1 MKKNAVLIFILY
13 LISQFV
19 KITTNINPWEDT
31 LFNKSTFALSAVL
44 ATGLAFTA
52 SAETVIKIGHGAAEA
67 FHMHRALLKFEDLV
81 EAGSNGKIDVQV
93 FPSSQ
98 MGPDREIIEGVQ
110 TGVLEMAIPPSS
122 FFAGWDPAFAVIEL
136 PYMYASKDIA
146 YEVLDGDAG
155 AEMLARVENQ
165 GLVGLGWLELG
176 VRNVT
181 NNVRPVA
188 TPEDLEGVKL
198 RTMKVPAHVATF
210 ETLGANPTPMNFGE
224 VYSALQQGV
233 IDGQENPLAIITSQR
248 FYEVQK
254 YLSTT
259 AHVFAVYMPVISKPF
274 FEGLSAEHQQLVRE
288 SMAAARSYQ
297 AELVAAEDTAQL
309 EEIRAAGVE
318 VLELTAQQRQAFAD
332 KTESV
337 RLQYREE
344 VGTEAYDAWVA
355 AVAAASGS

>member
-1 MKKNAVLIFILY
+1 MLK
-13 LISQFV
+13 
-19 KITTNINPWEDT
+19 
-31 LFNKSTFALSAVL
+31 KSTFALSVVISA
-44 ATGLAFTA
+44 GLAFSA

-67 FHMHRALLKFEDLV
+67 FHMHRALLKFEELV
-81 EAGSNGKIDVQV
+81 EAGSDGEIDVQI

-98 MGPDREIIEGVQ
+98 MGPDRELIEGVQ
-110 TGVLEMAIPPSS
+110 TGVLEMAVPPSS

-146 YEVLDGDAG
+146 FDVLDSEAGDA
-155 AEMLARVENQ
+155 MIDRVAKQ

-210 ETLGANPTPMNFGE
+210 ESLGANPTPMNFGE

-259 AHVFAVYMPVISKPF
+259 GHVFAVYMPVMSKPF
-274 FEGLSAEHQQLVRE
+274 YDSLSAEHQQLVKG
-288 SMAAARSYQ
+288 SMAAARAYQ
-297 AELVAAEDTAQL
+297 AELVTAEDAAQL
-309 EEIRAAGVE
+309 EQIRAAGVE
-318 VLELTAQQRQAFAD
+318 VLELTADQRQAFAD

-337 RLQYREE
+337 RLQYRDE
-344 VGTEAYDAWVA
+344 VGAEAYDAWVA

>member
-1 MKKNAVLIFILY
+1 MFK
-13 LISQFV
+13 
-19 KITTNINPWEDT
+19 
-31 LFNKSTFALSAVL
+31 KSTLALSVL
-44 ATGLAFTA
+44 LSAGLAFAA
-52 SAETVIKIGHGAAEA
+52 SAGTTIKVGHGAAEA
-67 FHMHRALLKFEDLV
+67 FHMHRALLKFEELV
-81 EAGSNGKIDVQV
+81 EAGSGGEIDVQI

-98 MGPDREIIEGVQ
+98 MGPDREMIEGVQ

-146 YEVLDGDAG
+146 FDVLDGSAG
-155 AEMLARVENQ
+155 DGMLSRVENQ

-259 AHVFAVYMPVISKPF
+259 GHVFAVYMPVISKPF
-274 FEGLSAEHQQLVRE
+274 FESLSAEHQKLVRD
-288 SMAAARSYQ
+288 SMAAARDHQ
-297 AELVAAEDTAQL
+297 AQLVASEDAAQL
-309 EEIRAAGVE
+309 EQIRAAGVE
-318 VLELTAQQRQAFAD
+318 VLELTAEQRQVFAD

-337 RLQYREE
+337 RLQDREK
-344 VGTEAYDAWVA
+344 VGAEAYDNWVSAVA
-355 AVAAASGS
+355 AVSVK

>member
-1 MKKNAVLIFILY
+1 MFK
-13 LISQFV
+13 
-19 KITTNINPWEDT
+19 
-31 LFNKSTFALSAVL
+31 KSTLALGVVMSAGLTFA
-44 ATGLAFTA
+44 A
-52 SAETVIKIGHGAAEA
+52 SAETVIKVGHGAAEA
-67 FHMHRALLKFEDLV
+67 FHMHRALLKFEELV
-81 EAGSNGKIDVQV
+81 EAGSNGEIDVQI

-98 MGPDREIIEGVQ
+98 MGPDREMIEGVQ

-136 PYMYASKDIA
+136 PYMYSSKDIA
-146 YEVLDGDAG
+146 FDVLDGDAG
-155 AEMLARVENQ
+155 DGMLARVENQ

-188 TPEDLEGVKL
+188 TPADLEGVKL

-259 AHVFAVYMPVISKPF
+259 GHVFAVYMPVISKPF
-274 FEGLSAEHQQLVRE
+274 FDSLSAEHQKLVRD
-288 SMAAARSYQ
+288 SMAAAREYQ
-297 AELVAAEDTAQL
+297 AELVASEDAEQL
-309 EEIRAAGVE
+309 EQIRAAGVE
-318 VLELTAQQRQAFAD
+318 VLELTAEQRQAFAD

-337 RLQYREE
+337 RLQYRDE
-344 VGTEAYDAWVA
+344 VGAEAYDDWVA
-355 AVAAASGS
+355 AVSAASES

>member
-1 MKKNAVLIFILY
+1 LFKKSTLALGAVL
-13 LISQFV
+13 
-19 KITTNINPWEDT
+19 
-31 LFNKSTFALSAVL
+31 SA
-44 ATGLAFTA
+44 GLAFTA
-52 SAETVIKIGHGAAEA
+52 SAGTTIKVGHGAAEA
-67 FHMHRALLKFEDLV
+67 FHMHRALLKFEELV
-81 EAGSNGKIDVQV
+81 EAGSGGEIDVQI

-98 MGPDREIIEGVQ
+98 MGPDREMIEGVQ

-146 YEVLDGDAG
+146 FDVLDGSAG
-155 AEMLARVENQ
+155 DGMLSRVENQ

-259 AHVFAVYMPVISKPF
+259 GHVFAVYMPVISKPF
-274 FEGLSAEHQQLVRE
+274 FDSLSAEHQNLVKD
-288 SMAAARSYQ
+288 SMAAARDHQ
-297 AELVAAEDTAQL
+297 AQLVASEDAAQL
-309 EEIRAAGVE
+309 EQIRAAGVE
-318 VLELTAQQRQAFAD
+318 VLELTAEQRQVFAD

-337 RLQYREE
+337 RLQYREK
-344 VGTEAYDAWVA
+344 VGAEAYDNWVSAVA
-355 AVAAASGS
+355 AVSGR

>member
-1 MKKNAVLIFILY
+1 
-13 LISQFV
+13 
-19 KITTNINPWEDT
+19 
-31 LFNKSTFALSAVL
+31 
-44 ATGLAFTA
+44 
-52 SAETVIKIGHGAAEA
+52 
-67 FHMHRALLKFEDLV
+67 MHRALLKFEELV
-81 EAGSNGKIDVQV
+81 ETGSNGEIDVQI

-98 MGPDREIIEGVQ
+98 MGPDREMIEGVQ

-146 YEVLDGDAG
+146 FDVLDGAAG
-155 AEMLARVENQ
+155 DGMLARVENQ

-181 NNVRPVA
+181 NNVRPIA
-188 TPEDLEGVKL
+188 SPQDLEGVKL

-210 ETLGANPTPMNFGE
+210 ESLGANPTPMNFGE

-259 AHVFAVYMPVISKPF
+259 GHVFAVYMPVVSKPF
-274 FEGLSAEHQQLVRE
+274 FDSLSAEHQQLIHA
-288 SMAAARSYQ
+288 SMARARAHQ
-297 AELVAAEDTAQL
+297 AELVAAEDASQL
-309 EEIRAAGVE
+309 DEIRSAGVE
-318 VLELTAQQRQAFAD
+318 VLELTAEQRQAFAD
-332 KTESV
+332 QTESV
-337 RLQYREE
+337 RLQYRDE
-344 VGTEAYDAWVA
+344 VGAEAYDAWVA
-355 AVAAASGS
+355 AVGAASGN

>member
-1 MKKNAVLIFILY
+1 M
-13 LISQFV
+13 
-19 KITTNINPWEDT
+19 
-31 LFNKSTFALSAVL
+31 FNKSTFAISAVL
-44 ATGLAFTA
+44 SAGLAFAA
-52 SAETVIKIGHGAAEA
+52 SAETVIKIGHGAAES
-67 FHMHRALLKFEDLV
+67 FHMHRALLKFEELV
-81 EAGSNGKIDVQV
+81 ETGSNGEIDVQI

-98 MGPDREIIEGVQ
+98 MGPDREMIEGVQ

-146 YEVLDGDAG
+146 FDVLDGAAG
-155 AEMLARVENQ
+155 DCMLARVENQ

-181 NNVRPVA
+181 NNVRPIA
-188 TPEDLEGVKL
+188 SPQDLEGVKL

-210 ETLGANPTPMNFGE
+210 ESLGANPTPMNFGE

-259 AHVFAVYMPVISKPF
+259 GHVFAVYMPVVSKPF
-274 FEGLSAEHQQLVRE
+274 FDSLSAEHQQLIHA
-288 SMAAARSYQ
+288 SMARARAHQ
-297 AELVAAEDTAQL
+297 AELVAAEDASQL
-309 EEIRAAGVE
+309 DEIRSAGVE
-318 VLELTAQQRQAFAD
+318 VLELTAEQRQAFAD
-332 KTESV
+332 QTESV
-337 RLQYREE
+337 RLQYRDE
-344 VGTEAYDAWVA
+344 VGAEAYYAWVA
-355 AVAAASGS
+355 AVSAASWN

>member
-1 MKKNAVLIFILY
+1 MFK
-13 LISQFV
+13 
-19 KITTNINPWEDT
+19 
-31 LFNKSTFALSAVL
+31 KSTLALSVALSA
-44 ATGLAFTA
+44 GLAFAA
-52 SAETVIKIGHGAAEA
+52 SAETVIKVGHGAAEA
-67 FHMHRALLKFEDLV
+67 FHMHRALLKFEELV
-81 EAGSNGKIDVQV
+81 EAGSNGEIDVQI

-98 MGPDREIIEGVQ
+98 MGPDREMIEGVQ

-146 YEVLDGDAG
+146 FDVLDSQAGDAMI
-155 AEMLARVENQ
+155 ERVAQQ

-259 AHVFAVYMPVISKPF
+259 GHVFAVYMPVMSQF
-274 FEGLSAEHQQLVRE
+274 FYESLSPEHQQLVKD
-288 SMAAARSYQ
+288 SMAAARAYQ
-297 AELVAAEDTAQL
+297 AELVAAEDAAQL
-309 EEIRAAGVE
+309 EQIRAAGVE
-318 VLELTAQQRQAFAD
+318 VLELTAEQRQAFAD

>member
-1 MKKNAVLIFILY
+1 M
-13 LISQFV
+13 
-19 KITTNINPWEDT
+19 
-31 LFNKSTFALSAVL
+31 FNKSTFALSAVL

-67 FHMHRALLKFEDLV
+67 FHMHRALVKFEELV
-81 EAGSNGKIDVQV
+81 EAGSNGEIDVQF

-98 MGPDREIIEGVQ
+98 MGPDREMIEGVQ

-155 AEMLARVENQ
+155 AGMLARVENQ

-288 SMAAARSYQ
+288 SMASARSYQ

-318 VLELTAQQRQAFAD
+318 VLELTAEQRQAFAD

-337 RLQYREE
+337 RLQYRDE
-344 VGTEAYDAWVA
+344 VGTEAYDAWVG

>member
-1 MKKNAVLIFILY
+1 MLK
-13 LISQFV
+13 
-19 KITTNINPWEDT
+19 
-31 LFNKSTFALSAVL
+31 KSTLALSVAMS
-44 ATGLAFTA
+44 AGLAFAA
-52 SAETVIKIGHGAAEA
+52 SAETIIKVGHGAAEA
-67 FHMHRALLKFEDLV
+67 FHMHRALLKFEELV
-81 EAGSNGKIDVQV
+81 EAGSNGDIDVQI

-98 MGPDREIIEGVQ
+98 MGPDREMIEGVQ

-136 PYMYASKDIA
+136 PYMYASKEIA
-146 YEVLDGDAG
+146 FDVLDGDAG
-155 AEMLARVENQ
+155 EAMLDRVENQ

-181 NNVRPVA
+181 NNVRPVS
-188 TPEDLEGVKL
+188 TPEDLDGIKL

-259 AHVFAVYMPVISKPF
+259 GHVFAVYMPVMSQF
-274 FEGLSAEHQQLVRE
+274 FFDSLSSEHQQLVKD

-297 AELVAAEDTAQL
+297 AELIAAEDAAQL
-309 EEIRAAGVE
+309 EQIRASGVE
-318 VLELTAQQRQAFAD
+318 VLELTAAQRQSFAD

-344 VGTEAYDAWVA
+344 VGAEIYDEWVA
-355 AVAAASGS
+355 AVAAASGT

>member
-1 MKKNAVLIFILY
+1 LFKKSTLALGAVL
-13 LISQFV
+13 
-19 KITTNINPWEDT
+19 
-31 LFNKSTFALSAVL
+31 SA
-44 ATGLAFTA
+44 GLAFTA
-52 SAETVIKIGHGAAEA
+52 SAGTTIKVGHGAAEA
-67 FHMHRALLKFEDLV
+67 FHMHRALLKFEELV
-81 EAGSNGKIDVQV
+81 EAGSGGEIDVQI

-98 MGPDREIIEGVQ
+98 MGPDREMIEGVQ

-146 YEVLDGDAG
+146 IDVLDGSAG
-155 AEMLARVENQ
+155 DGMLSRVENQ

-259 AHVFAVYMPVISKPF
+259 GHVFAVYMPVISKPF
-274 FEGLSAEHQQLVRE
+274 FDSLSAEHQNLVKD
-288 SMAAARSYQ
+288 SMAAARDHQ
-297 AELVAAEDTAQL
+297 AQLVASEDAAQL
-309 EEIRAAGVE
+309 EQIRAAGVE
-318 VLELTAQQRQAFAD
+318 VLELTAEQRQVFAD

-337 RLQYREE
+337 RLQYREK
-344 VGTEAYDAWVA
+344 VGAEAYDNWVSAVA
-355 AVAAASGS
+355 AVSGK

>member
-1 MKKNAVLIFILY
+1 MFK
-13 LISQFV
+13 
-19 KITTNINPWEDT
+19 
-31 LFNKSTFALSAVL
+31 KSTLALGVVMSA
-44 ATGLAFTA
+44 GLAFAA
-52 SAETVIKIGHGAAEA
+52 SAETVIKVGHGAAEA
-67 FHMHRALLKFEDLV
+67 FHMHRALLKFEELV
-81 EAGSNGKIDVQV
+81 ETGSNGEIDVQI

-98 MGPDREIIEGVQ
+98 MGPDREMIEGVQ

-136 PYMYASKDIA
+136 PYMYSSKDIA
-146 YEVLDGDAG
+146 FDVLDGNAG
-155 AEMLARVENQ
+155 DGMLARVENQ

-188 TPEDLEGVKL
+188 TPADLEGVKL

-259 AHVFAVYMPVISKPF
+259 GHVFAVYMPVISKPF
-274 FEGLSAEHQQLVRE
+274 FDSLSAEHQQLVRD
-288 SMAAARSYQ
+288 SMAAARDYQ
-297 AELVAAEDTAQL
+297 AELVASEDAEQL
-309 EEIRAAGVE
+309 EQIRAAGVE
-318 VLELTAQQRQAFAD
+318 VLELTAEQRRAFAD

-337 RLQYREE
+337 RLQYRDE
-344 VGTEAYDAWVA
+344 VGAEAYDDWVA
-355 AVAAASGS
+355 AVSAASGS

>member
-1 MKKNAVLIFILY
+1 M
-13 LISQFV
+13 
-19 KITTNINPWEDT
+19 
-31 LFNKSTFALSAVL
+31 FNKSTFAISAVL
-44 ATGLAFTA
+44 SAGLAFAA
-52 SAETVIKIGHGAAEA
+52 SAETVIKIGHGAAES
-67 FHMHRALLKFEDLV
+67 FHMHRALLKFEELV
-81 EAGSNGKIDVQV
+81 ETGSNGEIDVQI

-98 MGPDREIIEGVQ
+98 MGPDREMIEGVQ

-146 YEVLDGDAG
+146 FDVLDGAAG
-155 AEMLARVENQ
+155 DGMLARVENQ

-181 NNVRPVA
+181 NNVRPIA
-188 TPEDLEGVKL
+188 SPQDLEGVKL

-210 ETLGANPTPMNFGE
+210 ESLGANPTPMNFGE

-259 AHVFAVYMPVISKPF
+259 GHVFAVYMPVVSKPF
-274 FEGLSAEHQQLVRE
+274 FDSLSAEHQQLIHA
-288 SMAAARSYQ
+288 SMARARSHQ
-297 AELVAAEDTAQL
+297 AELVAAEDASQL
-309 EEIRAAGVE
+309 DEIRSAGVE
-318 VLELTAQQRQAFAD
+318 VLELTAEQRQAFAD
-332 KTESV
+332 QTESV
-337 RLQYREE
+337 RLQYRDE
-344 VGTEAYDAWVA
+344 VGAEAYDAWVA
-355 AVAAASGS
+355 AVGAASGN

>member
-1 MKKNAVLIFILY
+1 MLKKSSFLLGAILSVG
-13 LISQFV
+13 L
-19 KITTNINPWEDT
+19 
-31 LFNKSTFALSAVL
+31 TFA
-44 ATGLAFTA
+44 A
-52 SAETVIKIGHGAAEA
+52 SAETVIKVGHGAAEA
-67 FHMHRALLKFEDLV
+67 FHMHRALLKFEELV
-81 EAGSNGKIDVQV
+81 EAGSKGEIDVQI

-98 MGPDREIIEGVQ
+98 MGPDREMIEGVQ

-146 YEVLDGDAG
+146 FDVLDSEAG
-155 AEMLARVENQ
+155 NGMLARVEKQ

-181 NNVRPVA
+181 NNKRPIA

-254 YLSTT
+254 FLSTT
-259 AHVFAVYMPVISKPF
+259 GHVFAVYMPVISKPF
-274 FEGLSAEHQQLVRE
+274 FDSLSTEHQNLIRE
-288 SMAAARSYQ
+288 SMAAARKHQ
-297 AELVAAEDTAQL
+297 AELVASEDTAQL
-309 EEIRAAGVE
+309 EQIRAAGVE
-318 VLELTAQQRQAFAD
+318 VLELTAEQRQAFAD

-337 RLQYREE
+337 RLKYRDE
-344 VGTEAYDAWVA
+344 VGADAYDAWVA
-355 AVAAASGS
+355 AVSAANGE

>member
-1 MKKNAVLIFILY
+1 M
-13 LISQFV
+13 
-19 KITTNINPWEDT
+19 
-31 LFNKSTFALSAVL
+31 FNKSTFAISAVL
-44 ATGLAFTA
+44 SAGLAFAA
-52 SAETVIKIGHGAAEA
+52 SAETVIKIGHGAAES
-67 FHMHRALLKFEDLV
+67 FHMHRALLKFEELV
-81 EAGSNGKIDVQV
+81 ETGSNGEIDVQI

-98 MGPDREIIEGVQ
+98 MGPDREMIEGVQ

-146 YEVLDGDAG
+146 FDVLDGAAG
-155 AEMLARVENQ
+155 DGMLARVENQ

-181 NNVRPVA
+181 NNVRPIA
-188 TPEDLEGVKL
+188 SPQDLEGVKL

-210 ETLGANPTPMNFGE
+210 ESLGANPTPMNFGE

-259 AHVFAVYMPVISKPF
+259 GHVFAVYMPVVSKPF
-274 FEGLSAEHQQLVRE
+274 FDNLSAEHQQLIRA
-288 SMAAARSYQ
+288 SMARARAHQ
-297 AELVAAEDTAQL
+297 AELVAAEDASQL
-309 EEIRAAGVE
+309 DEIRSAGVE
-318 VLELTAQQRQAFAD
+318 VLELTAEQRQAFAD
-332 KTESV
+332 QTESV
-337 RLQYREE
+337 RLQYRDE
-344 VGTEAYDAWVA
+344 VGAEAYDAWVA
-355 AVAAASGS
+355 AVGAASGN

>member
-1 MKKNAVLIFILY
+1 M
-13 LISQFV
+13 
-19 KITTNINPWEDT
+19 
-31 LFNKSTFALSAVL
+31 FNKSTFAISAVL
-44 ATGLAFTA
+44 SAGLAFAA
-52 SAETVIKIGHGAAEA
+52 SAETVIKIGHGAAES
-67 FHMHRALLKFEDLV
+67 FHMHRALLKFEELV
-81 EAGSNGKIDVQV
+81 ETGSNGEIDVQI

-98 MGPDREIIEGVQ
+98 MGPDREMIEGVQ

-146 YEVLDGDAG
+146 FDVLDGAAG
-155 AEMLARVENQ
+155 DSMLARVENQ

-181 NNVRPVA
+181 NNVRPIA
-188 TPEDLEGVKL
+188 SPQDLEGVKL

-210 ETLGANPTPMNFGE
+210 ESLGANPTPMNFGE

-259 AHVFAVYMPVISKPF
+259 GHVFAVYMPVVSKPF
-274 FEGLSAEHQQLVRE
+274 FDSLSAEHQQLIRA
-288 SMAAARSYQ
+288 SMARARAHQ
-297 AELVAAEDTAQL
+297 AELVAAEDASQL
-309 EEIRAAGVE
+309 DEIRSAGVE
-318 VLELTAQQRQAFAD
+318 VLELTAEQRQAFAD
-332 KTESV
+332 QTESV
-337 RLQYREE
+337 RLQYRDE
-344 VGTEAYDAWVA
+344 VGAEAYDAWVA
-355 AVAAASGS
+355 AVSAASGN

>member
-1 MKKNAVLIFILY
+1 MFKKSTLALGAVL
-13 LISQFV
+13 
-19 KITTNINPWEDT
+19 
-31 LFNKSTFALSAVL
+31 SA
-44 ATGLAFTA
+44 GLAFTA
-52 SAETVIKIGHGAAEA
+52 SAGTTIKVGHGAAEA
-67 FHMHRALLKFEDLV
+67 FHMHRALLKFEELV
-81 EAGSNGKIDVQV
+81 EAGSGGEIDVQI

-98 MGPDREIIEGVQ
+98 MGPDREMIEGVQ

-146 YEVLDGDAG
+146 FDVLDGSAG
-155 AEMLARVENQ
+155 DGMLSRVENQ

-259 AHVFAVYMPVISKPF
+259 GHVFAVYMPVISKPF
-274 FEGLSAEHQQLVRE
+274 FDSLSAEHQKLVRD
-288 SMAAARSYQ
+288 SMAAARDHQ
-297 AELVAAEDTAQL
+297 AQLVASEDAAQL
-309 EEIRAAGVE
+309 EQIRAAGVE
-318 VLELTAQQRQAFAD
+318 VLELTAEQRQVFAD

-337 RLQYREE
+337 RLQYREK
-344 VGTEAYDAWVA
+344 VGAEAYDNWVSAVA
-355 AVAAASGS
+355 AVSGK